1 MKGGSKLRSSRTR
14 GNGIGLISAGL
25 LAPLALS
32 VAGCGG
38 SDTLTSL
45 KRTFENP
52 FAKDE
57 QKLPGERIA
66 VITDP
71 NTIAIDPAEVG
82 RPVQIPSP
90 QANASWSQ
98 PGGSPSNS
106 LGHLA
111 LSDQLRKVWSADAGT
126 GSSSSGRLSAVPL
139 VADGKVFTLD
149 AGGRV
154 SAFSSASG
162 AKLWTAS
169 VTPENEKSREGFGGG
184 LAMDGG
190 HLYAAT
196 GYGTVVSLDPNN
208 GAIVWTKRV
217 GKPIRSSPTAA
228 GGKIYFVS
236 TDNILYAL
244 GEADGQQL
252 WTARGLPQ
260 PATLLSNVSPAVSGS
275 IVVAPFPAGDVAA
288 YEIGSGKAAWSDSL
302 TRSSDTT
309 AAGILG
315 DPARPVID
323 KGMVFA
329 VSHGGKMIAASE
341 STGERLW
348 TRNLGSTQMPWI
360 AGDTVYVVD
369 LGGKLI
375 ALSRADGKI
384 RWTSELPSSG
394 RWNGPVLAGGR
405 VWLVSGDGLLVGA
418 DARTGQIASQVDLDT
433 RVFVSPVVAGGRM
446 YILADNAE
454 LIALN

>member
-1 MKGGSKLRSSRTR
+1 M
-14 GNGIGLISAGL
+14 N
-25 LAPLALS
+25 
-32 VAGCGG
+32 VVGCGG
-38 SDTLTSL
+38 SSLSSLSNTL
-45 KRTFENP
+45 KNP
-52 FAKDE
+52 FAKKE
-57 QKLPGERIA
+57 EILPGERIA

-71 NTIAIDPAEVG
+71 NMVAIDPSEAG
-82 RPVQIPSP
+82 RPVQLP
-90 QANASWSQ
+90 QAQTNASWAQ
-98 PGGSPSNS
+98 PGGTPSNN

-111 LSDQLRKVWSADAGT
+111 LSEEVRKVWSADAGT

-149 AGGRV
+149 AGGTV

-162 AKLWTAS
+162 GKLWTAN
-169 VTPENEKSREGFGGG
+169 VTPGNEKRKEGFGGG

-196 GYGTVVSLDPNN
+196 GYGTVVSIDPGN
-208 GAIVWTKRV
+208 GSILWTKRV
-217 GKPIRSSPTAA
+217 GKPIRSSPTAS

-244 GEADGQQL
+244 SDADGQQL

-260 PATLLSNVSPAVSGS
+260 PASLLSNVSPAVSGS
-275 IVVAPFPAGDVAA
+275 VVVAPFPAGDVAA
-288 YEIGSGKAAWSDSL
+288 FDVGSGKAAWSDSL

-323 KGMVFA
+323 HGVVYA
-329 VSHGGKMIAASE
+329 VSHGGKMVAVSE
-341 STGERLW
+341 SSGERLW
-348 TRNLGSTQMPWI
+348 TRNLASTQMPWI

-369 LGGKLI
+369 LAGKLI
-375 ALSRADGKI
+375 ALARADGKV
-384 RWTSELPSSG
+384 RWTADLPASM

-405 VWLVSGDGLLVGA
+405 LWLVSGEGLLVGA
-418 DARTGQIASQVDLDT
+418 DARTGQLSTQIDLGT
-433 RVFVSPVVAGGRM
+433 AVFVSPVVAGGRM
-446 YILADNAE
+446 YILADDAE